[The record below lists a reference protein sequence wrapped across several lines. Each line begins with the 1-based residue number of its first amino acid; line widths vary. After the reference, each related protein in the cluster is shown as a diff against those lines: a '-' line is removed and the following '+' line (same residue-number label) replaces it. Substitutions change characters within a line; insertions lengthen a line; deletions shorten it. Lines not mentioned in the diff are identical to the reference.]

1 MKSILVQRL
10 SHKPYKLEKVKR
22 FMKKVVFMLLFSLLL
37 MSLVLA
43 EQNQVQTQNKV
54 NSAITQQIRT
64 ELRDK
69 AQEIKDDIKELRETR
84 KELNG
89 DIKAYLQER
98 KEIRAEI
105 RGINLTF
112 EKGEGE
118 EIKLRIGNF
127 TARTTLNITEEQDEN
142 NNTILVVQKGDKTRE
157 IKIMPDTAAERALE
171 RLKLKVCNETEGCT
185 IELKDVPVKKVERLA
200 YEMQVQRHYKLLG
213 LFRAKAQNKVQID
226 AENGEIISTKKPWWA
241 FLAKEAD

>member
-1 MKSILVQRL
+1 
-10 SHKPYKLEKVKR
+10 
-22 FMKKVVFMLLFSLLL
+22 MKKVVFMLLFSLLL